1 MCTVQYNTT
10 VQYLHESCTCS
21 SRVHVQLC
29 KPRCSQMLSTIA
41 DSYESTSVSISGST
55 IEATYYFRIY
65 FWKYHRSNVLLPYLF
80 LEVPSKQRITSVIT
94 NVLKYFRTLRK
105 YGSTRVRKYFR
116 TFVRKYTCTEV
127 LSYFRTEID
136 RIQYT
141 YTYDTF
147 TKVRKYCIFV
157 VSIV

>member
-41 DSYESTSVSISGST
+41 DSYESTKV
-55 IEATYYFRIY
+55 
-65 FWKYHRSNVLLPYLF
+65 LPYLF
-80 LEVPSKQRITSVIT
+80 LEVPSKQRITSVSISGST
-94 NVLKYFRTLRK
+94 IEATYYFRNNKCTEVLSYLTK
-105 YGSTRVRKYFR
+105 
-116 TFVRKYTCTEV
+116 VRKYTCTEVLSYFRTEIHVYGSTFV

>member
-1 MCTVQYNTT
+1 MNNINVEQLFHHMCTVQYNTT

-55 IEATYYFRIY
+55 IEATYYFRNNKCTEVLSY
-65 FWKYHRSNVLLPYLF
+65 LTKVRKYTCT
-80 LEVPSKQRITSVIT
+80 EVPS
-94 NVLKYFRTLRK
+94 
-105 YGSTRVRKYFR
+105 VRKYFR
-116 TFVRKYTCTEV
+116 TFVRKYTCTEVLTKV

>member
-1 MCTVQYNTT
+1 LNNINVEQLFHHMCTVQYNTT

-105 YGSTRVRKYFR
+105 YGSTRVRKYLPYESTFVLSYGNTRVRKYLRKYFR
-116 TFVRKYTCTEV
+116 TFVRK
-127 LSYFRTEID
+127 
-136 RIQYT
+136 
-141 YTYDTF
+141 
-147 TKVRKYCIFV
+147 
-157 VSIV
+157 